1 MYRESTKKMLA
12 RNFWKT
18 YMTIFFFLRNLY
30 VWVWPQPPPALPM
43 PTILTETDKY
53 VKDKTEAFLAS
64 FKTTGVAWNL
74 NIDAAFYSKKDL
86 NALLVD
92 PNNEIEKTWRRR
104 ILFESTPR
112 GNIAMYYDA
121 FKMGFAYSSDTQ
133 CLPYAVL
140 NVVAMKY
147 VLTYKCR
154 DFFMDDL
161 VTPVDHASPL
171 IKVHI
176 LEPPK
181 EKKGEPEKKVN
192 DFTKDTSAPFASLKK
207 YKQPTIE
214 TTKET
219 KKSEPVKENIQNKF
233 LSLGKMVNFKFIQ
246 KPDFVSCIS
255 GFSSGLLDTIEGETK
270 LQKEVMNYASYKKL
284 LEEKKQK

>member
-1 MYRESTKKMLA
+1 
-12 RNFWKT
+12 
-18 YMTIFFFLRNLY
+18 MTIFFFLRNLY
-30 VWVWPQPPPALPM
+30 VWIWPQPPPALPM

-53 VKDKTEAFLAS
+53 VNDKTSQFLAS

-112 GNIAMYYDA
+112 GNIVMYYDA

-140 NVVAMKY
+140 NAVAMKY

-161 VTPVDHASPL
+161 VTPVDQASPL

-214 TTKET
+214 TTKDT
-219 KKSEPVKENIQNKF
+219 KKNEPVKENIQNKF

-284 LEEKKQK
+284 LEEKKQN